1 MNSETE
7 MHQAKCANGFE
18 QPRSTM
24 PIRWAIGAAIVACTC
39 LWGGDV
45 FAEPNDWENEQVVSR
60 NKEPARATSL
70 PFLDRE
76 GAMQATPEAT
86 PYFQSLNGIWKFN
99 WVKQPSERPV
109 NFHRPDFDVRE
120 WDDLAVPSNWQMHG
134 YGVPVYT
141 NMPYPFKKDPPHVMG
156 EPPKHFTSFD
166 HRNPVGSYR
175 RQFAIPD
182 DWSGR
187 QTFLQFNGVDSAF
200 YLWVNGEKVG
210 YSQDSRT
217 PALFNITSY
226 LKPGDNTLAVE
237 VYRYSDGSYL
247 EDQDFWRLSGIFRD
261 VFIWS
266 AAPLQVRD
274 FFVHTDL
281 DSDYK
286 DAKLSVDVEVA
297 NANDREQSFTI
308 EAELIDDRDKTVF
321 RDVIATGKVP
331 AKSSTSRTLTKD
343 VVAPK
348 LWSAEK
354 PNLYRLL
361 LTLQDEQGKV
371 IEVSTARVGFRKVE
385 IKKGH
390 LHINGKYV
398 YLKGVN
404 RHEHDPD
411 TGHTVSVAS
420 MIEDIKLMKQFNIN
434 AVRTSHYP
442 NDPQWY
448 DLCDQYGLY
457 MVDEANIE
465 SHGMG
470 YGAES
475 LAKDP
480 AWGKA
485 HMDRTVRMV
494 ERDKNHPSV
503 IIWSLGNE
511 AGNGVNFMADYD
523 WIKQR
528 DPSRPV
534 QYEQAGYDDRNTD
547 IRCPMYAGIGEIVK
561 YASQNPDRPLI
572 LCEYAHAMGN
582 SVGNFQDYW
591 DAIESHDHLQG
602 GFIWDWVDQGLRK
615 PIPTIQIVTDQQ
627 DSNKTAKVLGEG
639 DPEKGVTGAVV
650 VAQSDSLQLTKS
662 LTLEAVI
669 FGNHASV
676 FCPLISKGDHQ
687 YLLRLDGGGIN
698 FTLYANAWKGLSVPY
713 ADANLGEGF
722 NRITATYD
730 GKQQSLYVNGNLVG
744 EKELQGD
751 LSPSA
756 YEVNIGRN
764 SEVTSRVTSLPIR
777 EARVYDR
784 ALSAEEVKGVDQRS
798 TNGLVLDLD
807 LRKTSTLQRPADS
820 PDTFFAYGGDFGDQP
835 NDGNFCMNGLVQP
848 DRRLNPH
855 IWEVKKVHQNI
866 KVTAADLANGK
877 FKVENKFLFTNLDEF
892 IANWVIRRDGEPV
905 RSATLDRLNVPPLT
919 SQEITVLLD
928 DLKDEPGEYLLTV
941 SFELPADLPWADAGH
956 RVAWDQFVLEG
967 STVDS
972 TTDAVEN
979 VAFTVAKTDDHVEVT
994 ANKTVATFDASTGE
1008 LSLLEVDGHKLIS
1021 GPLAP
1026 QFWKAPNDNQYR
1038 NKYLSRLGAWR
1049 NAAEKRTLT
1058 KMTVNETEDHVDIT
1072 THAEL
1077 PLGNARLTLKY
1088 SIDSQGNIHVV
1099 SDYRP
1104 GTGKRPLIPRFGMQ
1118 VKLPKAMDQVRWY
1131 GRGPQETYWDRKT
1144 GGEIAVYDSS
1154 VDKMVHPYC
1163 RTQDVGNRTDV
1174 RWISVV
1180 DQSGRG
1186 LKFTGS
1192 EPLSASAWPFTIE
1205 DVESA
1210 SHPYE
1215 LPRRDFN
1222 LISIDAKLQGVGG
1235 DNSWG
1240 ARTHTEY
1247 TIPGDKPLHYEFT
1260 ISPITP

>member
-1 MNSETE
+1 MLSET
-7 MHQAKCANGFE
+7 QVNGGNS
-18 QPRSTM
+18 PRTKPLVRS
-24 PIRWAIGAAIVACTC
+24 ILLAACVACLCFWNTPAI
-39 LWGGDV
+39 
-45 FAEPNDWENEQVVSR
+45 AEPHDWENEQIVSR
-60 NKEPARATSL
+60 NKQPPRATSL
-70 PFLDRE
+70 PFADRA
-76 GAMQATPEAT
+76 GAIQATPQAT

-99 WVKQPSERPV
+99 WVKQPSERPAD
-109 NFHRPDFDVRE
+109 FFRPDFDVRN

-134 YGVPVYT
+134 YGVPLYT
-141 NMPYPFKKDPPHVMG
+141 NIPYPFKKDPPRVMG
-156 EPPKHFTSFD
+156 EPPKHFTNFEQ
-166 HRNPVGSYR
+166 RNPVGSYR
-175 RQFAIPD
+175 RQFSIPD
-182 DWSGR
+182 DWKDR
-187 QTFLQFNGVDSAF
+187 QTFLQFGGVDSAF

-217 PALFNITSY
+217 PALFNISSY

-261 VFIWS
+261 VFLWS

-286 DAKLSVDVEVA
+286 DAKLSVDIEIA
-297 NANDREQSFTI
+297 NANDTKQSFTV
-308 EAELIDDRDKTVF
+308 EAELIDDRNQTVF
-321 RDVIATGKVP
+321 SNVIASGKVP
-331 AKSSTSRTLTKD
+331 ANSSTNRTLTKE
-343 VVAPK
+343 VIAPK

-361 LTLQDEQGKV
+361 LTLQDDQGKV
-371 IEVSTARVGFRKVE
+371 IEVTTSRVGFRKVE
-385 IKKGH
+385 IKQG
-390 LHINGKYV
+390 LLYINGKYV

-470 YGAES
+470 YGGES

-534 QYEQAGYDDRNTD
+534 QYERAGYRDRNTD
-547 IRCPMYAGIGEIVK
+547 IRCPMYAGINEIVK
-561 YASQNPDRPLI
+561 YASNNPDRPLI

-615 PIPTIQIVTDQQ
+615 PIPATWVVADQQ
-627 DSNKTAKVLGEG
+627 NPDQTAKVLG
-639 DPEKGVTGAVV
+639 DVDAEKGVTGAVV
-650 VAQSDSLQLTKS
+650 VDRSDALQLTQA
-662 LTLEAVI
+662 LTLEAV
-669 FGNHASV
+669 FYGNHASV
-676 FCPLISKGDHQ
+676 YCPLISKGDHQ
-687 YLLRLDGGGIN
+687 YLLRLDGSGIN
-698 FTLYANAWKGLSVPY
+698 FTLYTDAWKGLSVSY
-713 ADANLGEGF
+713 ADAKLNNGL

-730 GKQQSLYVNGNLVG
+730 GNHQRLYVNGKQVG
-744 EKELQGD
+744 EKALQGNV
-751 LSPSA
+751 SPSVFN
-756 YEVNIGRN
+756 VNIGRN
-764 SEVTSRVTSLPIR
+764 SEVINRVTSLPIR
-777 EARVYDR
+777 EAKIYDR
-784 ALSAEEVKGVDQRS
+784 ALSADEVATVKQRS
-798 TNGLVLDLD
+798 TQGLVLDLD
-807 LRKTSTLQRPADS
+807 LTKTREQPPPANS

-866 KVTAADLANGK
+866 KVTAVDLAQGK
-877 FKVENKFLFTNLDEF
+877 FEVKNKFLFTNLNEF
-892 IANWVIRRDGEPV
+892 VAHWVIRRDGDAI
-905 RSATLDRLNVPPLT
+905 RSGTLDRLNIEPLT
-919 SQEITVLLD
+919 SRQITLPVDGLD
-928 DLKDEPGEYLLTV
+928 DKIGENLLTI
-941 SFELPADLPWADAGH
+941 SFELPAAVPWADAGH
-956 RVAWDQFVLEG
+956 RIAWEQFALQ
-967 STVDS
+967 SPAANS
-972 TTDAVEN
+972 TTDAVDGEK
-979 VAFTVAKTDDHVEVT
+979 VVVDQTETQVKVT
-994 ANKTVATFDASTGE
+994 ANQTVATFNANTGE
-1008 LSLLEVDGHKLIS
+1008 LSSLEVDGHSLIT
-1021 GPLAP
+1021 GPLVP

-1038 NKYLSRLGAWR
+1038 NNYLIRLGEWR
-1049 NAAEKRTLT
+1049 NAADKRTLT
-1058 KMTVNETEDHVDIT
+1058 KMTVHEKKNQVEIV
-1072 THAEL
+1072 AESSL
-1077 PLGNARLTLKY
+1077 PVGNARLTLRY
-1088 SIDSQGNIHVV
+1088 AIFPSGNIHVV
-1099 SDYRP
+1099 SDYDP
-1104 GTGKRPLIPRFGMQ
+1104 GSGKRPLLPRFGMQ
-1118 VKLPKAMDQVRWY
+1118 VKLPQAMDQVKWY

-1144 GGEIAVYDSS
+1144 GGEIAVYQSS

-1174 RWISVV
+1174 RWITLV
-1180 DQSGRG
+1180 DKSGRG
-1186 LKFTGS
+1186 LKFTGDQ
-1192 EPLSASAWPFTIE
+1192 PLSVSAWPFTIE
-1205 DVESA
+1205 DVEAA
-1210 SHPYE
+1210 SHPHQ

-1240 ARTHTEY
+1240 ARTHAEY